1 MDDDAS
7 STTAF
12 FYGTLMSAAVLRRVI
27 FGQKLPNSTTNR
39 HLPAPRP
46 ALLQDYQR
54 HRVSGADYPAVIPQN
69 GSCVRG
75 TVVTGLTEGDW
86 WRLDLFEGEDYRRDV
101 VKVLVKKQLST
112 DQGSKDQTWE
122 SLNEEDLESQGE
134 EILVQ
139 TYIWK
144 SSDTLLEPL
153 EWDFDEF
160 IREKLW
166 RWAGEEADNEG
177 EYEGRS

>member
-1 MDDDAS
+1 MDNAAS

-27 FGQKLPNSTTNR
+27 FGQKLPDSTTVR
-39 HLPAPRP
+39 VLPASRP

-54 HRVSGADYPAVIPQN
+54 HRVRGADYPAIIPQK
-69 GSCVRG
+69 GACVRG

-86 WRLDLFEGEDYRRDV
+86 WRLDTFEGEDYRRDV
-101 VKVLVKKQLST
+101 VKVLVKKQDSA
-112 DQGSKDQTWE
+112 DQESKEQNWE
-122 SLNEEDLESQGE
+122 TIDEKDLETQGE

-139 TYIWK
+139 TYVWK
-144 SSDTLLEPL
+144 TGDSFLEPR
-153 EWDFDEF
+153 EWDFEEF
-160 IREKLW
+160 VREKLW
-166 RWAGEEADNEG
+166 RWAGAHADYEG